1 MTEWDKSVD
10 LLIVGSGGG
19 GMVAALAMIDAGL
32 EPVIVEKKA
41 LVGGST

>member
-19 GMVAALAMIDAGL
+19 GMVAAQPDFLAVYRAQDVYFVHGDAL
-32 EPVIVEKKA
+32 D
-41 LVGGST
+41 